1 MFNPV
6 GSSSPTGRRLSAFV
20 KETPLLPFY
29 ASPTFLADAA
39 LLERFFGPEAE
50 DVWEGCGGSWSRV
63 VELAREPQTPAW
75 DALSN
80 ALEIL
85 HRSFA
90 EHLAARDVLDAPHV
104 VKPFLRTF
112 FAGRPYEVF
121 VALYLNAQNQL
132 IRAEEAFR
140 GTLTQ
145 TSVYPREI
153 VRRALELRAAAVI
166 FSHQHPSGACE
177 PSRADELLTRTL
189 TSALATVDVRVLDHF
204 LVAGDSTVSFA
215 ERGLI

>member
-1 MFNPV
+1 MSFY
-6 GSSSPTGRRLSAFV
+6 SSATS
-20 KETPLLPFY
+20 
-29 ASPTFLADAA
+29 LADAA

-50 DVWEGCGGSWSRV
+50 DVWERCSGSWNQLV
-63 VELAREPQTPAW
+63 GLAREPRTPAW
-75 DALSN
+75 EALAS

-85 HRSFA
+85 QRSFA
-90 EHLAARDVLDAPHV
+90 EDLGARDVLDAPRV
-104 VKPFLRTF
+104 VRALLRTF

-121 VALYLNAQNQL
+121 VVLYLDARNQL

-153 VRRALELRAAAVI
+153 VRRALELQAAAVI

-177 PSRADELLTRTL
+177 PSAADEVLTRIL
-189 TSALATVDVRVLDHF
+189 RAALALVDVSVLDHF
-204 LVAGDSTVSFA
+204 VVAGNSTVSFA
-215 ERGLI
+215 ESGRL